1 MPFHVELSAG
11 INHARAFNL
20 SREQLLSQVVAPW
33 LEDLPI
39 ELGER
44 DWQPA
49 ESELKILEGP
59 RLGGPDL
66 SFGQGWANAERS
78 SENVTRRELA
88 AAPAPAQPDAFVVES
103 NEPGQTVAELI
114 ADHEAK
120 PVAWSDAR
128 GRIDGRDPRVAAVI
142 LVVRRE
148 P

>member
-33 LEDLPI
+33 LEDLAI

-44 DWQPA
+44 EWQPA

-59 RLGGPDL
+59 QLDGPDL
-66 SFGQGWANAERS
+66 SFGQGWANAQRS
-78 SENVTRRELA
+78 SENVTKRELA
-88 AAPAPAQPDAFVVES
+88 AAPAPARPDAFVIES
-103 NEPGQTVAELI
+103 DEPEQTVAELI
-114 ADHEAK
+114 GERETK
-120 PVAWSDAR
+120 PVTWNEAR
-128 GRIDGRDPRVAAVI
+128 ARIDRRDPTIAAMI
-142 LVVRRE
+142 LVIRRE